1 MSYFD
6 TFMKRVNRYGSN
18 PQERIQ
24 GKREHD
30 FKIFMNKSPNLVRA
44 WNNKVEGDSYKAVLQ
59 TKEYDQDE
67 VTDYLLV
74 PLDNEIPMG
83 TIIYTS
89 DSRHKNVEYEGKIQN
104 FLIDGEVYS
113 ARRWI
118 NYAVDPYTSTGY
130 NRYTIVELESEI
142 SWVDEGIKY
151 TAFAHATGGGSGAR
165 DKNINLKFRMQFS
178 EAGVYLPN
186 KRYSVVM
193 PTHPNIKKN
202 MKVTLGGETWRIT
215 GFDNISVK
223 GVSYV
228 TLEETL
234 TDKKEDIPVAN
245 YRELEN
251 WTVTTS
257 LGDTPTLANGTDFEI
272 YFYYKNK
279 EVSPSF
285 RIECLENIEKTETP
299 LFSTQIIGNKI
310 KFIANI
316 NKTPIST
323 FLAIYMG
330 NWDKED
336 YLKIPITIVS
346 PSQVYTSV
354 ITGAKEIYV
363 GETSIFNLRNIDD
376 YNFNALKLENDSA
389 KIVEK
394 NLIERTITIQG
405 TSIGKNRLY
414 TPSGIYSYSFE
425 VLSMWLGGDD

>member
-6 TFMKRVNRYGSN
+6 TYMKRVNRYGSN

-30 FKIFMNKSPNLVRA
+30 FKVFMNKSPNLVRA

-186 KRYSVVM
+186 KRYSIVM

-202 MKVTLGGETWRIT
+202 MKITLGGETWRVA
-215 GFDNISVK
+215 GFDSISVK

-234 TDKKEDIPVAN
+234 TDKNQDLPIANANQLDNWVVTTDRGLNFSISRGTLEDIKILCYYNNELRNVALTALN
-245 YRELEN
+245 NKNEEIEN
-251 WTVTTS
+251 TDYTISSQKDNIVAIYTGNHDVEETS
-257 LGDTPTLANGTDFEI
+257 LKILL
-272 YFYYKNK
+272 K
-279 EVSPSF
+279 ETGKIFDIPFKIGSPHQEPYGPREVF
-285 RIECLENIEKTETP
+285 
-299 LFSTQIIGNKI
+299 
-310 KFIANI
+310 
-316 NKTPIST
+316 
-323 FLAIYMG
+323 
-330 NWDKED
+330 
-336 YLKIPITIVS
+336 
-346 PSQVYTSV
+346 
-354 ITGAKEIYV
+354 V
-363 GETSIFNLRNIDD
+363 GETIDIKLSEKIDEKDVSFKNGLASRQSVIRNED
-376 YNFNALKLENDSA
+376 NT
-389 KIVEK
+389 
-394 NLIERTITIQG
+394 RTIITILG
-405 TSIGKNRLY
+405 KKIGKDCLQIKNAAINY
-414 TPSGIYSYSFE
+414 EFNFE
-425 VLSMWLGGDD
+425 VKSMWLGGDD